1 MAMRLFYIGR
11 TLGKA
16 QNTTLTLSSTTR
28 HLLPRLHC
36 GLATCI
42 QHSALATYRSLKQ
55 GYSL

>member
-1 MAMRLFYIGR
+1 MRLFYIGR